1 MHYRQQTTMTSQRAP
16 QCMVLV
22 SSSWAHTLFD
32 TSASHSFILVSFT
45 SMLGFEY
52 EPLDSILS
60 MGVLLG

>member
-1 MHYRQQTTMTSQRAP
+1 
-16 QCMVLV
+16 MVLV
-22 SSSWAHTLFD
+22 SSSWAHTLLD
-32 TSASHSFILVSFT
+32 TSASHSFILVSFM